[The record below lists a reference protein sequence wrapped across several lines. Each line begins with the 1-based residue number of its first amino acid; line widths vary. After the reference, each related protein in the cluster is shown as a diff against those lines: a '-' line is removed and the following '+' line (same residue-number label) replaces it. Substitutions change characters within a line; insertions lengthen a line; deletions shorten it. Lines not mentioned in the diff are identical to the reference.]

1 MKNSVL
7 TTLLMSALF
16 ATAPA
21 LNSKAQDSATLIPG
35 DGATIHALGGFK
47 TWTKDVNGETQTFTQ
62 TQAQL
67 DKIIATPTN
76 TDNIYLFPEGG
87 WETDANKAIGIQGVY
102 IDMGAQKEVGTVSTT
117 WEGAGV
123 YILRGD
129 KQTRKIIIR

>member
-1 MKNSVL
+1 MKNSLL
-7 TTLLMSALF
+7 TTLLMPALF

-21 LNSKAQDSATLIPG
+21 LNSKAQDSATLFPG

-76 TDNIYLFPEGG
+76 TDNIYLFP
-87 WETDANKAIGIQGVY
+87 
-102 IDMGAQKEVGTVSTT
+102 
-117 WEGAGV
+117 
-123 YILRGD
+123 
-129 KQTRKIIIR
+129 